1 MVKES
6 TPRVRELRALLQ
18 VVHLGARGLTVEL
31 LAGLQVLKS
40 MVAFTKRLSLKK
52 SCSSGLQQQS
62 QVACIHYSM
71 STKFMILHSSR

>member
-1 MVKES
+1 MVKEP

-31 LAGLQVLKS
+31 LAGLPVLKS

-52 SCSSGLQQQS
+52 
-62 QVACIHYSM
+62 
-71 STKFMILHSSR
+71 TRN

>member
-18 VVHLGARGLTVEL
+18 VVHLGARGLTAEL
-31 LAGLQVLKS
+31 LAGLPVLKS

-52 SCSSGLQQQS
+52 SCSPGLQQY
-62 QVACIHYSM
+62 QVACIHYSV
-71 STKFMILHSSR
+71 SKFMILHSSR

>member
-1 MVKES
+1 MVKEP
-6 TPRVRELRALLQ
+6 TPMVRELRALLQ

-52 SCSSGLQQQS
+52 SCSPSLQQS
-62 QVACIHYSM
+62 QVACIHYSV
-71 STKFMILHSSR
+71 SKLMILHSSR

>member
-1 MVKES
+1 MVKEP

-18 VVHLGARGLTVEL
+18 VVHLGVRGLTVEL

-52 SCSSGLQQQS
+52 SCSPSLQQS
-62 QVACIHYSM
+62 QVACIHYSK

>member
-1 MVKES
+1 MVMES

-40 MVAFTKRLSLKK
+40 MVAFTKRFSLKK
-52 SCSSGLQQQS
+52 SCSSGLQQS
-62 QVACIHYSM
+62 QVAYIHYSV
-71 STKFMILHSSR
+71 SKFMILHSSR

>member
-18 VVHLGARGLTVEL
+18 VVHLGVRGLMVEL

-52 SCSSGLQQQS
+52 SCSPSLQQS
-62 QVACIHYSM
+62 QVACIHYSK

>member
-1 MVKES
+1 MVKEP

-31 LAGLQVLKS
+31 LAGLPVLKS

-52 SCSSGLQQQS
+52 SCSPSLQQS
-62 QVACIHYSM
+62 QVACIHYSK

>member
-1 MVKES
+1 MVKEP
-6 TPRVRELRALLQ
+6 TPMVRELRALLQ

-31 LAGLQVLKS
+31 LAGLPVLKS

-52 SCSSGLQQQS
+52 SWSPGLIQS

-71 STKFMILHSSR
+71 SKFVILHSSR